1 MLSKVKYCSHVNMNF
16 PFGTLISCS
25 NYLLSTSNLVYWA
38 EFLISIWYLSI
49 VFSIFQ
55 LSSILDT
62 FSIKPELIN
71 FSTYIELPF
80 CYVQEKFLLLVG
92 HMYQKMKVLPYI
104 LWQSSR
110 HAQFLVLHARMV
122 YIACIHIVSGH
133 IKVITQ
139 YSSHLS
145 IPGGSKTVLWK

>member
-1 MLSKVKYCSHVNMNF
+1 MN
-16 PFGTLISCS
+16 
-25 NYLLSTSNLVYWA
+25 
-38 EFLISIWYLSI
+38 
-49 VFSIFQ
+49 
-55 LSSILDT
+55 
-62 FSIKPELIN
+62 
-71 FSTYIELPF
+71 IELPF
-80 CYVQEKFLLLVG
+80 CYVQEKFLLPVG

-110 HAQFLVLHARMV
+110 SHTQFLVLYARMI

-145 IPGGSKTVLWK
+145 IPGGSKTVL

>member
-1 MLSKVKYCSHVNMNF
+1 MQQLPVEHKKFSLLCRNF
-16 PFGTLISCS
+16 TYRPLLIQQPILYFHMIPKHYFRHTWIVL
-25 NYLLSTSNLVYWA
+25 NFLYLLHKTWVHD
-38 EFLISIWYLSI
+38 ISM
-49 VFSIFQ
+49 
-55 LSSILDT
+55 
-62 FSIKPELIN
+62 N
-71 FSTYIELPF
+71 IELPF

-110 HAQFLVLHARMV
+110 SHTQFLVLHARMV

-145 IPGGSKTVLWK
+145 IPWGSKTVLWK